1 MKQEHYEVYKY
12 SEDEVRSNIA
22 RYVYLDNPE
31 SYPFDHYH
39 GHEYNE
45 IMVFL
50 KGGGTHNISFKDYSI
65 EDQSI
70 HLIAARDLH
79 WVERSMHSEG
89 FAIVYKD
96 QLLDK
101 LSILNS
107 EIDFQDIFNRS
118 RIINL
123 NEEDQVKFALLF
135 QEMQANKG
143 DKLYMLQLIGAF
155 LTRIAT
161 VFHDVP
167 GTSRTNDPLLKQV
180 VSLIHKHFKDRW
192 TPDQYAAALHVT
204 ARTLQNRI
212 KQASGKSLRQLEQ
225 ERLLKEARQLL
236 MTSGLPVN
244 EIALEL
250 GFKETAHFSNWF
262 KMQSGQSPS
271 EYKA

>member
-1 MKQEHYEVYKY
+1 MKQEQYEVYKY
-12 SEDEVRSNIA
+12 SDDEVRNNIA
-22 RYVYLDNPE
+22 RYVHLDNPE

-50 KGGGTHNISFKDYSI
+50 KGGGTHNISFKDYRI

-101 LSILNS
+101 LSILSS
-107 EIDFQDIFNRS
+107 EIDFREIFSCS

-123 NEEDQVKFALLF
+123 REEDQAKFALLF
-135 QEMQANKG
+135 QEMQTNKA
-143 DKLYMLQLIGAF
+143 DKLYMLQLIAAL

-167 GTSRTNDPLLKQV
+167 GTLRTNDPLLKQV
-180 VSLIHKHFKDRW
+180 ISLIHKHFKDRW
-192 TPDQYAAALHVT
+192 TPEQYAATLHVT

-236 MTSGLPVN
+236 LTSGMHVS
-244 EIALEL
+244 EIAIEL
-250 GFKETAHFSNWF
+250 GFKEAAHFSNWF
-262 KMQSGQSPS
+262 KAQSGQTPS